1 MVSRGQAH
9 TLEGVVAS
17 LVLLSGLVFA
27 LQVTAVTPLS
37 ASTSNQFIENQ
48 QQSSA
53 EGVLATAE
61 ETGALERAVLFWDEA
76 DDRFHGANEENYYTT
91 GGPPNAF
98 GEMLNRTFDGGGVA
112 FNVYFTYVTD
122 DDRLQRKQV
131 VYRGEP
137 SDNAVTASRLLTISD
152 DDVLYAADGT
162 ATGRNV
168 SQEGSTGFYMPDAQ
182 PGSGVYN
189 VVKVEVV
196 AWRM

>member
-48 QQSSA
+48 QQATA

-61 ETGALERAVLFWDEA
+61 ETGALERAVLFWDNSS
-76 DDRFHGANEENYYTT
+76 DRFHNTTGRNFYTN
-91 GGPPNAF
+91 GGPPNEF
-98 GEMLNRTFDGGGVA
+98 GRMLNRTYDGTGVT
-112 FNVYFTYVTD
+112 FNVYVTYVDGSD
-122 DDRLQRKQV
+122 DLTRIRM

-137 SDNAVTASRLLTISD
+137 SDNAVTASRLVTIGD
-152 DDVLYAADGT
+152 DDVLYDYDET
-162 ATGRNV
+162 ATNV
-168 SQEGSTGFYMPDAQ
+168 TVSEAGDLYMPDTDDT
-182 PGSGVYN
+182 SGVYN